1 MQWLH
6 ERFTTIVST
15 SLQLRS
21 LSSIEHELQLNL
33 RKGLLP
39 VGLLAALSVYSCL
52 VLLGFIATRFYSEW
66 KRCRTSLGHN
76 QYVVLV
82 FNLLVADLMQS
93 IGFLITWHWY
103 LVNDIDS
110 SSAACFAQGWMI
122 HSGDLSSGFFVLA
135 IAMHTYFT
143 AVHGGRLS
151 QSTFNAIIAAIWTL
165 AFLLTV
171 IGVGLHTDK
180 YFEKAGEHSKA

>member
-1 MQWLH
+1 
-6 ERFTTIVST
+6 
-15 SLQLRS
+15 
-21 LSSIEHELQLNL
+21 
-33 RKGLLP
+33 
-39 VGLLAALSVYSCL
+39 
-52 VLLGFIATRFYSEW
+52 
-66 KRCRTSLGHN
+66 
-76 QYVVLV
+76 
-82 FNLLVADLMQS
+82 MQS

-122 HSGDLSSGFFVLA
+122 HSGDLSRFVHHTPRSCTPLTLSSGFFVLA

>member
-82 FNLLVADLMQS
+82 FNLLVAGEGQ
-93 IGFLITWHWY
+93 IGTCFYARTGSANQHLQISCRASA
-103 LVNDIDS
+103 S
-110 SSAACFAQGWMI
+110 S
-122 HSGDLSSGFFVLA
+122 
-135 IAMHTYFT
+135 
-143 AVHGGRLS
+143 
-151 QSTFNAIIAAIWTL
+151 
-165 AFLLTV
+165 
-171 IGVGLHTDK
+171 
-180 YFEKAGEHSKA
+180 